1 MVNIIVE
8 LSKYLMIALMLVYTF
23 ECFAVFNYADEY
35 TQRSI
40 FRKQNVL
47 MFLLHMI
54 AFLVMYLQTNETK
67 MIGFYG
73 MQVVL
78 FLAVILLYTKIY
90 PRVSRLVV
98 NNMCM
103 LMAIGFIMIT
113 RLSYSLAVKQFII
126 VSASVAI
133 SLVIP
138 VIIRKVKALSEW
150 KIFYAIA
157 GVVMLGVVIIVGR
170 VTGGAMLNV
179 AIGGFTLQPSEL
191 VKIIFVFFVA
201 ASLKDDTSFKNIVI
215 TTAVAAMHVLILVV
229 SKDLGAALIIFA
241 VYLMM
246 LYVASRQPLYVIA
259 GLIAGSG
266 ASVVAYKLFNHV
278 RVRVLVWKDPFAV
291 YNEGGYQVAQSLMA
305 IGTGSWF
312 GMGLFQ
318 GAADQIP
325 VAESDF
331 IFSAIAEEMGLIF
344 ALCLILVCVSVYMMF
359 LNIAMQLRDSFSKLV
374 ALGDNKGAVVVMEP
388 STGKI
393 LAMVSK
399 PSFDPNNV
407 SENWDALNN
416 DENSSLL
423 NRATLGQYT
432 PGSTFKLVTTLAFMR
447 QNPDYNNYSFEC
459 NGEFSQNGATIHCYN
474 STAHGEENL
483 TDSVA
488 NSCNSSFSNIG
499 LQLDKAEWRKT
510 AKQMLFNSK
519 LPGDVKYNESSF
531 RLKTD
536 AGDADTMMTAIG
548 QGETQV
554 SPYHMAMIVSTIANG
569 GKLMKPYLVDKI
581 TNYAGTTV
589 KKYMPES
596 YKELMTSS
604 EAAQLTEYMKAV
616 VDYGTG
622 AALSG
627 ASYTVAGKTGTAEV
641 SEDGNTV
648 HSWFV
653 GFSNVDNPELAIS
666 VCVEDADTATITGVS
681 VAKQVFDSYYNN

>member
-1 MVNIIVE
+1 
-8 LSKYLMIALMLVYTF
+8 
-23 ECFAVFNYADEY
+23 
-35 TQRSI
+35 
-40 FRKQNVL
+40 
-47 MFLLHMI
+47 
-54 AFLVMYLQTNETK
+54 
-67 MIGFYG
+67 

-78 FLAVILLYTKIY
+78 FLAVILLYTIIY

-113 RLSYSLAVKQFII
+113 RLSYSLAVKQFLI

-201 ASLKDDTSFKNIVI
+201 ASLKTDTSFKNIVI

-241 VYLMM
+241 VYLVM
-246 LYVASRQPLYVIA
+246 LYVASRQPLYVLV

-278 RVRVLVWKDPFAV
+278 RVRVLVWKNPFTV

-331 IFSAIAEEMGLIF
+331 IFSAITEEMGLIF

-359 LNIAMQLRDSFSKLV
+359 LNIAMQLRDSFYKLV
-374 ALGDNKGAVVVMEP
+374 ALGLGTCYIFQIFLTIGGTLP
-388 STGKI
+388 
-393 LAMVSK
+393 LVSYGG
-399 PSFDPNNV
+399 
-407 SENWDALNN
+407 
-416 DENSSLL
+416 
-423 NRATLGQYT
+423 T
-432 PGSTFKLVTTLAFMR
+432 
-447 QNPDYNNYSFEC
+447 
-459 NGEFSQNGATIHCYN
+459 
-474 STAHGEENL
+474 
-483 TDSVA
+483 SV
-488 NSCNSSFSNIG
+488 
-499 LQLDKAEWRKT
+499 L
-510 AKQMLFNSK
+510 
-519 LPGDVKYNESSF
+519 
-531 RLKTD
+531 
-536 AGDADTMMTAIG
+536 
-548 QGETQV
+548 
-554 SPYHMAMIVSTIANG
+554 STIIMFAIIQGLYVLREDEEEDIERKKLQRRRTSRSGSAAGEPARRERISRPKEEGRREKPQQTNG
-569 GKLMKPYLVDKI
+569 WRTKEKGRTQPP
-581 TNYAGTTV
+581 
-589 KKYMPES
+589 KKR
-596 YKELMTSS
+596 TAAS
-604 EAAQLTEYMKAV
+604 ERN
-616 VDYGTG
+616 TG
-622 AALSG
+622 RKKRS
-627 ASYTVAGKTGTAEV
+627 
-641 SEDGNTV
+641 
-648 HSWFV
+648 
-653 GFSNVDNPELAIS
+653 
-666 VCVEDADTATITGVS
+666 
-681 VAKQVFDSYYNN
+681 Q

>member
-359 LNIAMQLRDSFSKLV
+359 LNIAMQLRDSFYKLV
-374 ALGDNKGAVVVMEP
+374 ALGLGTCLLYTSP
-388 STGKI
+388 S
-393 LAMVSK
+393 
-399 PSFDPNNV
+399 P
-407 SENWDALNN
+407 
-416 DENSSLL
+416 
-423 NRATLGQYT
+423 R
-432 PGSTFKLVTTLAFMR
+432 
-447 QNPDYNNYSFEC
+447 
-459 NGEFSQNGATIHCYN
+459 
-474 STAHGEENL
+474 
-483 TDSVA
+483 DS
-488 NSCNSSFSNIG
+488 
-499 LQLDKAEWRKT
+499 
-510 AKQMLFNSK
+510 
-519 LPGDVKYNESSF
+519 
-531 RLKTD
+531 
-536 AGDADTMMTAIG
+536 
-548 QGETQV
+548 
-554 SPYHMAMIVSTIANG
+554 
-569 GKLMKPYLVDKI
+569 
-581 TNYAGTTV
+581 
-589 KKYMPES
+589 
-596 YKELMTSS
+596 
-604 EAAQLTEYMKAV
+604 
-616 VDYGTG
+616 
-622 AALSG
+622 
-627 ASYTVAGKTGTAEV
+627 
-641 SEDGNTV
+641 
-648 HSWFV
+648 
-653 GFSNVDNPELAIS
+653 
-666 VCVEDADTATITGVS
+666 
-681 VAKQVFDSYYNN
+681 